1 MFSRENRREEMSPMG
16 KNLLR
21 ALKEMIRRGPPRD
34 ASPAAAE
41 LPRPA
46 GYDLEEEAREA
57 IRIVRSHTMLSYER
71 LITLY
76 QQAAHCERARVPGC
90 FVECG
95 TWKGGAVAIMALANL
110 RHGDRRRPLHLFDS
124 FEGIPEPDE
133 GADGE
138 KAAREVR
145 SVGGAARGRLSPVEG
160 FYERF
165 ADGVGTLEINRRL
178 MEEIVRY
185 DPAYLRYHK
194 GWFQDT
200 VPRDAAGVGPVAILR
215 LDGDWYASTKVC
227 LEHLYGNVVPGGFV
241 VVDDYG
247 HYPGC
252 RKAVD
257 EFLEREGIRPFLT
270 HIDYTGRYWIKP
282 GE

>member
-1 MFSRENRREEMSPMG
+1 MG
-16 KNLLR
+16 ISL
-21 ALKEMIRRGPPRD
+21 IRTLAKIFRIKTPRD
-34 ASPAAAE
+34 AAAATPGMPSPA
-41 LPRPA
+41 
-46 GYDLEEEAREA
+46 GHDLEEEARETA
-57 IRIVRSHTMLSYER
+57 RIVRPYTMLSYER
-71 LITLY
+71 MITLY
-76 QQAAHCERARVPGC
+76 QQAVHCEKAGVPGG

-110 RHGDRRRPLHLFDS
+110 RHGDRRRPIHLFDS

-133 GADGE
+133 EVDGE
-138 KAAREVR
+138 KAVGEVR
-145 SVGGAARGRLSPVEG
+145 SVGGATRGRLIPVER
-160 FYERF
+160 FYDRF

-178 MEEIVRY
+178 MEEIVLY
-185 DPAYLRYHK
+185 DPAFLRYHK

-247 HYPGC
+247 HYEGC

-257 EFLEREGIRPFLT
+257 EFLDREGIRAFLN
-270 HIDYTGRYWIKP
+270 HIDYAGRYWIKP
-282 GE
+282 GA